1 MKKVQEFCLLILSLV
16 FVGVLLPE
24 DDRYHCHDPEE

>member
-1 MKKVQEFCLLILSLV
+1 MKKVQEFCRLILSSV

-24 DDRYHCHDPEE
+24 DDRYQRHDPEE